1 MPDLHTIS
9 LAIEITAIGLALLLG
24 GIVVLIPALGPR
36 R

>member
-9 LAIEITAIGLALLLG
+9 LAIEVAATGLALLLG
-24 GIVVLIPALGPR
+24 GIIILTPAPGPR

>member
-1 MPDLHTIS
+1 MPDLHSIS

-24 GIVVLIPALGPR
+24 GIVMLTPAPGPR